1 MIPLNKV
8 TKKIIYFDILCQM
21 QKKYYGYIANIA
33 HFQEIT
39 DKLKRIL
46 KYLHDVPLFCI
57 PLPYFCNVTIMKQ
70 GNGDHQNRSTRAGND
85 SLS

>member
-1 MIPLNKV
+1 MGITECLLTMVTEDFTIP
-8 TKKIIYFDILCQM
+8 
-21 QKKYYGYIANIA
+21 QKEFHAM
-33 HFQEIT
+33 
-39 DKLKRIL
+39 
-46 KYLHDVPLFCI
+46 PLFCI